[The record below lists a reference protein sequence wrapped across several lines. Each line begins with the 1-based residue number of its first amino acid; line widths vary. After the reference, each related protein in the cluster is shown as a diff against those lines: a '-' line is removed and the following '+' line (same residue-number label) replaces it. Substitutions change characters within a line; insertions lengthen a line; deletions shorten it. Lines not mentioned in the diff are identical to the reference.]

1 MRYQFNGFILDT
13 AQFELSRGGAPI
25 RAEPQVIELM
35 ALLVANRDR
44 MVGKEEINEKVW
56 GGRVV
61 SEAALSSRIKTARQ
75 LLGDDGQSQRL
86 IRTIHKKGFRF
97 VGDVTRV
104 DREPTSD
111 GLAGAVREGLGADAS
126 GGDPAAAQGAPA
138 SSTTPPDVPVNGQAA
153 RRAADEP
160 FDRPAVAVLPF
171 ANLSGAPEQEYFSDG
186 VTTDIITRLSKH
198 RWLDV
203 VARNTSFG
211 FRGKSIDVRELRTI
225 LNVDYVVE
233 GSVQRG
239 GDRVRV
245 SVQLI
250 DTRTGHSRWS
260 ERYEREL
267 SDLFTLQDDITE
279 TIVARL
285 EPEIGLAERNRVVQA
300 RHADLQAWECYHL
313 GTHHLFRFTGPD
325 NLVAQRLLRQSQE
338 LDPLLGEAH
347 AWWAYAVVL
356 GMVYWDTAP
365 TETALD
371 EALAACTR
379 ALSLDPQNAS
389 FHALRGR
396 VHLARCEYDMALAD
410 NETAILLNP
419 TFAAAHCGMGDS
431 LALEARYDEAID
443 RFRKAI
449 DLSPND
455 PQLWAFLSYGAMA
468 LIFKGDHAT
477 ALQWADRASGIPNCQ
492 YWAAAHRIVALA
504 GLGRLPEAR
513 AAVGRLMAGMPGFSC
528 AFVRNKLF
536 YVKDAHQIERYVEG
550 LLAAGV
556 PRD

>member
-1 MRYQFNGFILDT
+1 MRYQFSGFTLDT
-13 AQFELSRGGAPI
+13 AQFELSRDGLPI
-25 RAEPQVIELM
+25 RAEPQVIELL
-35 ALLVANRDR
+35 ALLVENGDR
-44 MVGKEEINEKVW
+44 MVSKDEINQKVW
-56 GGRVV
+56 RGRVV

-75 LLGDDGQSQRL
+75 LLDDDGQAQRL

-97 VGDVTRV
+97 VGDVRLV
-104 DREPTSD
+104 DGNNPAVDDPTTDPVAIATSAEASTD
-111 GLAGAVREGLGADAS
+111 GPPERTAAGDR
-126 GGDPAAAQGAPA
+126 
-138 SSTTPPDVPVNGQAA
+138 
-153 RRAADEP
+153 

-171 ANLSGAPEQEYFSDG
+171 VNLSGMPDQEYFSDG

-198 RWLDV
+198 RWIDV

-211 FRGKSIDVRELRTI
+211 FRGKSIDVRELKAA

-239 GDRVRV
+239 GDRVRIN
-245 SVQLI
+245 VQLV

-267 SDLFTLQDDITE
+267 SDIFSLQDAITE

-285 EPEIGLAERNRVVQA
+285 EPEIGFAERNRVVQA

-313 GTHHLFRFTGPD
+313 GTHHLFKFTGPD
-325 NLVAQRLLRQSQE
+325 NLAAQRLLRRSHE
-338 LDPLLGEAH
+338 IDPLLGEAY

-356 GMVYWDTAP
+356 GMVYWDTPP
-365 TETALD
+365 TPSALD
-371 EALAACTR
+371 DALAACTR
-379 ALSLDPQNAS
+379 ALSLDPQNAT

-396 VHLARCEYDMALAD
+396 VHLARCEYEMAIAD
-410 NETAILLNP
+410 NETAIRLNP

-431 LALEARYDEAID
+431 LAYEMRYDEAID

-455 PQLWAFLSYGAMA
+455 PQLWAFLSYGALA
-468 LIFKGDHAT
+468 LIFKGDYAT

-492 YWAAAHRIVALA
+492 YWTAAHRIVALV
-504 GLGRLPEAR
+504 GLDQLAQARR
-513 AAVGRLMAGMPGFSC
+513 AAAELMAGMPAFNC
-528 AFVRNKLF
+528 AFVRDKLF
-536 YVKDAHQIERYVEG
+536 YIKDVGQLERYIDG

-556 PRD
+556 PPQ